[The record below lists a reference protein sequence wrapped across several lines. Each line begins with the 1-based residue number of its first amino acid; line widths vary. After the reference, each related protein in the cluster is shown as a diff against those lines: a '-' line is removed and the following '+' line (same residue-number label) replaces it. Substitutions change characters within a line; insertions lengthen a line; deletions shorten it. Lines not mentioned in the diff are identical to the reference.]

1 MNNDRKRPLSDEP
14 GTSRGLGHV
23 VYGDHASESTHAER
37 EKDARVVTEASQDS
51 FPASD
56 PPNYT
61 VGNPNR
67 STSTDEK
74 I

>member
-1 MNNDRKRPLSDEP
+1 MNDDGKRAMSDETGAP
-14 GTSRGLGHV
+14 RGLGHV
-23 VYGDHASESTHAER
+23 VYGDHNAEPAHPER
-37 EKDARVVTEASQDS
+37 EEDAKVITEASEES

-67 STSTDEK
+67 STSPDEAT
-74 I
+74 